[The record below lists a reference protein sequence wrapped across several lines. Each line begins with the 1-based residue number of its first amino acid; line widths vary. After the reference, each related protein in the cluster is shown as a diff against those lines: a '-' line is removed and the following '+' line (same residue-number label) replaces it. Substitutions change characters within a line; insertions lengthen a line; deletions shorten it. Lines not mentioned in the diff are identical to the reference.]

1 MKRLFSLILFAVC
14 IVVSIPA
21 KAQQADPLRVARTIE
36 LPAAVKGSLSH
47 LAADAAHNRLFVT
60 AEDEQAILVV
70 DLSGGTV
77 THRITGIAR
86 PRAIL
91 YRADQDRLY
100 VTDGTDSTVK
110 IFDGTTYQALN
121 AVPLTK
127 DAGSIGYDGS
137 RQLLYVD
144 SGGKAAGNKFSQL
157 SIVDSASASK
167 IADIKID
174 GDVLE
179 AIALDVFRPRMYVN
193 NAARNQIEVID
204 RWKVEVI
211 ASWPVALCKEN
222 VALALDEQRQR
233 LFVGCRGGK
242 VSLFDTNTGKELQA
256 LPAPNGLHD
265 LAYDSDA
272 KRLYAAGDG
281 EVGVYEQTDADHYKL
296 MGNTQTGAGASA
308 AALVPA
314 LNRYFVAVPQIN
326 SKNAAILEIEPAG
339 AAPTRAGEPPVSVK
353 VEAPAGQQLLL
364 ATMSA
369 HPYLRKMGIHAIPPD
384 GSDSVI
390 IANVLASRAG
400 VKSSD
405 GDLDAVKDGN
415 TFCVKRDDGAFYNLK
430 MPMFDAAGRKF
441 GILVM
446 EIPYTSATDEA
457 DSVRQAEQLRAELAR
472 QIPSLGSLFQFS
484 LNVSA
489 PYARKLVDEALA
501 ANPGVQKMGIHS
513 KPPESQDSVV
523 IANGIP
529 GKIGKKSSA
538 KDLSVVTSGQPT
550 VVKVNSISPFYDLA
564 LPLKDAAG
572 KPVGLIVMEIRATA
586 AKDEADALQ
595 QAQNITRGIE
605 ARIPNQAAL
614 FANN

>member
-1 MKRLFSLILFAVC
+1 MKRLLPFLFFA
-14 IVVSIPA
+14 IYTAVSIPA
-21 KAQQADPLRVARTIE
+21 TAQQSEPLRVVRTIE
-36 LPAAVKGSLSH
+36 LPASVKGSLGH
-47 LAADAAHNRLFVT
+47 LAADPANNRLFLT
-60 AEDEQAILVV
+60 AEDQQAVLVV
-70 DLSGGTV
+70 DLPSGTV
-77 THRITGIAR
+77 THQITGISK
-86 PRAIL
+86 PRAVL
-91 YRADQDRLY
+91 YRADQNRIY
-100 VTDGTDSTVK
+100 VTDGADGAVK
-110 IFDGTTYQALN
+110 IFDGTTYQTLN
-121 AVPLTK
+121 TVGLSK
-127 DAGSIGYDGS
+127 GAGSIGYEGS

-144 SGGKAAGNKFSQL
+144 NGGKAAGNKSSQL
-157 SIVDSASASK
+157 SIVDTTSASK
-167 IADIKID
+167 LADIKID
-174 GDVLE
+174 GDALE
-179 AIALDVFRPRMYVN
+179 AMALDVFRPRMYVN
-193 NAARNQIEVID
+193 NAAKNEIEVID
-204 RWKVEVI
+204 RWKAAIV

-242 VSLFDTNTGKELQA
+242 ISVFDSNTDKEPQA
-256 LPAPNGLHD
+256 LAAPNGLHD

-281 EVGVYEQTDADHYKL
+281 AVSVYEQSDADHYKP
-296 MGNTQTGAGASA
+296 MGDTQTGAGANA
-308 AALVPA
+308 AVLVPA
-314 LNRYFVAVPQIN
+314 LNRYFVAVPQKN
-326 SKNAAILEIEPAG
+326 SKNAAILELEPAG

-353 VEAPAGQQLLL
+353 VEAPAGQQLLF

-369 HPYLRKMGIHAIPPD
+369 HPYLRKMGIHATPPG

-390 IANVLASRAG
+390 VANVLASRAG

-405 GDLDAVKDGN
+405 GDLEAVKDGK

-457 DSVRQAEQLRAELAR
+457 DSVHQAEQLRAELAR
-472 QIPSLGSLFQFS
+472 QIPSVGSLFQFS

-513 KPPESQDSVV
+513 KPPDSQDSVV

-538 KDLSVVTSGQPT
+538 KDLSVATSGQPT
-550 VVKVNSISPFYDLA
+550 VVKVNGNSPFYDLA

-572 KPVGLIVMEIRATA
+572 KLVGLIVMEIRATA

-595 QAQNITRGIE
+595 QAQNITRSIE

>member
-1 MKRLFSLILFAVC
+1 MKRLLPLILFAIC
-14 IVVSIPA
+14 TAVSIPA
-21 KAQQADPLRVARTIE
+21 KARQADPLRVVRTIE
-36 LPAAVKGSLSH
+36 LPAAVKGSLGH
-47 LAADAAHNRLFVT
+47 LAADPANNRLFVT
-60 AEDEQAILVV
+60 AEDQQAILVV
-70 DLSGGTV
+70 DLSSGTV
-77 THRITGIAR
+77 THQITGVAK
-86 PRAIL
+86 PRAVL
-91 YRADQDRLY
+91 YRADQNRIY
-100 VTDGTDSTVK
+100 VTDGADGTVK
-110 IFDGTTYQALN
+110 FFDGTTYQALN
-121 AVPLTK
+121 TVSLAK
-127 DAGSIGYDGS
+127 DASSIGYDGS

-144 SGGKAAGNKFSQL
+144 NGGKAAGNKFWQL

-174 GDVLE
+174 GDALE
-179 AIALDVFRPRMYVN
+179 AMALDVFRPRMYVN

-204 RWKVEVI
+204 RWKAEVI

-222 VALALDEQRQR
+222 IALALDEQRQR

-242 VSLFDTNTGKELQA
+242 ISVFDTNTGKELQA
-256 LPAPNGLHD
+256 LPAPSGLHD

-281 EVGVYEQTDADHYKL
+281 AVSVYEQTDADHYRP
-296 MGNTQTGAGASA
+296 MGNPQTGAGANA

-314 LNRYFVAVPQIN
+314 LNRYFVAVPQKN
-326 SKNAAILEIEPAG
+326 SKNAAILEMEPAG

-364 ATMSA
+364 AMMSA
-369 HPYLRKMGIHAIPPD
+369 HPYLRKMGIHAIPPG
-384 GSDSVI
+384 GSNSVI

-472 QIPSLGSLFQFS
+472 QIPSLGSLFQFAT
-484 LNVSA
+484 NVSA

-513 KPPESQDSVV
+513 KPHDSEDSVV

-529 GKIGKKSSA
+529 GKIGKKSSL
-538 KDLSVVTSGQPT
+538 KDLSVATSGQPT
-550 VVKVNSISPFYDLA
+550 VVKVNGNSPFYDLA

-572 KPVGLIVMEIRATA
+572 KAVGLIVMEIRATA

-605 ARIPNQAAL
+605 ARIPNQASL